1 MFNEVTGKGNADV
14 TFLGDEY
21 EFFKSKAN
29 AIGKI
34 MEMLLK
40 CVSDFKPN
48 QLMEK
53 MGFDAQQ
60 SSFESALANVSADAS
75 EIKTLPDPL
84 KTLLFKMSVSEFTV
98 GQAHVK
104 RQADISSLIET
115 PLSNVLK
122 TTVKESLKAQK
133 STDSARFNFDA
144 CRMRLKKASEVHK
157 AKIEKEMADLKKTLD
172 DSVASTLL
180 KMKAVTE
187 TTELGTALLNL
198 IKIQE
203 EYHST
208 STSTMTVFLPE
219 AETLFAQY
227 REAFE
232 KEKQAVS
239 PAQVNAGVDVAASPE
254 SVPVVQQLEKPTDDG
269 GPKLV

>member
-1 MFNEVTGKGNADV
+1 
-14 TFLGDEY
+14 
-21 EFFKSKAN
+21 
-29 AIGKI
+29 